1 MTRDKALHAWFSQ
14 FMAAYPA
21 SNVPDDAVFPW
32 LTYELVT
39 GAWDSGEMAITVD
52 LWFYTT
58 EEAAPNAKVQEIS
71 DAIGLGGVIVP
82 YDGGAAWIKRGSPFC
97 QNVVDDSDHNIKR
110 RYINLT
116 IEYLSEN

>member
-14 FMAAYPA
+14 FMTAYPA
-21 SNVPDDAVFPW
+21 ASVPDDAVFPW

-39 GAWDSGEMAITVD
+39 GAWDSGEVAATVD
-52 LWFYTT
+52 LWFYTS
-58 EEAAPNAKVQEIS
+58 EEATPNAKAQEIS

-82 YDGGAAWIKRGSPFC
+82 YDGGAVWIKRGSPFC
-97 QNVVDDSDHNIKR
+97 QNVADDSDHNIKR